1 MKPASNR
8 VARRS
13 LLSGAGMMLAMPSI
27 AQTPQTTLRLACLYR
42 PEHSANRSCQWFAD
56 EVGKRTGGKLHIQ
69 LYPNAVLGNEEE
81 AVQGVRNGTI
91 DICYGGVVGVGGY
104 IRDIRVLEM
113 PYLYKDLDQLATV
126 TKKVSPIIDALFVN
140 VGLKR
145 LGYQF
150 DGPRMTL
157 ATRPLRSFADF
168 KGLKLRVPEAPIY
181 IGMAKA
187 FGAIPTPIALP
198 EAYTA
203 LQAHVADAIEG
214 SATSM
219 FTSKYWEVARNLVR
233 TDHIFFTSY
242 MSMNPGIFARQ
253 PPEWQTILE
262 DAGRESTDYN
272 LKISNEASQADLQRL
287 EKVCAAVTSPDRAPF
302 EKAVQ
307 AMNENYAAS
316 LGGRTMEIY
325 AQLRSVTGH

>member
-1 MKPASNR
+1 M
-8 VARRS
+8 
-13 LLSGAGMMLAMPSI
+13 
-27 AQTPQTTLRLACLYR
+27 
-42 PEHSANRSCQWFAD
+42 
-56 EVGKRTGGKLHIQ
+56 
-69 LYPNAVLGNEEE
+69 
-81 AVQGVRNGTI
+81 QGVRNGTI

-104 IRDIRVLEM
+104 IREVRVLEM
-113 PYLYKDLDQLATV
+113 PYLYKDLDQLAAV
-126 TKKVSPIIDALFVN
+126 TKKVAPIIDPLFDQVRIR
-140 VGLKR
+140 R
-145 LGYQF
+145 LGFQF

-181 IGMAKA
+181 INMAKA

-219 FTSKYWEVARNLVR
+219 YTSKYWEVARNLVR

-242 MSMNPGIFARQ
+242 MVMNPGVFGRQ
-253 PPEWQTILE
+253 PPPWQKILDE
-262 DAGRESTDYN
+262 AGRESTDYN
-272 LKISNEASQADLQRL
+272 LKISNEASRSDLVRL
-287 EKVCAAVTSPDRAPF
+287 EKVCAAVMTPDRGPF

-307 AMNENYAAS
+307 PMNEKYAAS
-316 LGGRTMEIY
+316 LGGHTIKVY
-325 AQLRSVTGH
+325 AALRSVTGP